1 MELLLITIIVLLL
14 ILYLPYLFKTFGLK
28 EIKRSDIPAEGEWA
42 HISDGNIFYRWFH
55 PEIEHRKEEIVILV
69 HGFSTPSFVWGGV
82 IDNFCDSG
90 FEVLIYFF
98 VYDSRNKYFFDNV
111 IHGIYDERAENK
123 E

>member
-1 MELLLITIIVLLL
+1 MELLLITIIVLLV

-82 IDNFCDSG
+82 IDNFSP
-90 FEVLIYFF
+90 
-98 VYDSRNKYFFDNV
+98 VYKSLKDFLNFSISV
-111 IHGIYDERAENK
+111 ISASSC
-123 E
+123 